1 MTVQGP
7 EKQWGGFDDI
17 DLLNYCCI
25 EYSMMGVYWL
35 GTVGYKKAVVVTVTS
50 IDTLPEQYQWSHSV
64 CEVPKLGTYDFQ
76 HNIFFPDYYYHQGPI
91 TDPQVA
97 LSIKAVSWT
106 DTQYYNCI
114 DPYYK
119 YHPKEVGII
128 QMSKYEHKQTRYLNG
143 RMATTS

>member
-91 TDPQVA
+91 TDQQVA